1 MTLAHESRT
10 SPPQAPTRNISRRI
24 LQVCSFLALFVSVLA
39 LAGWF
44 GDVEALKTVLP
55 GLPALKPMGAIGL
68 GAGAIA
74 VVLALQARTRQVK
87 VVALGFSLVAVLIG
101 LAALLQ
107 YQTGIDLGLFTI
119 LIDDDADIVSPVPLS
134 FVTAIDLALLGVA
147 SGCVT
152 FPRAWTRLIAWACSL
167 LGLLIAFFGTF
178 LTLLEIF
185 YDPGSVY
192 DTAPLTSIALHAG
205 SGFFILFSGLLLWG
219 CRDSL
224 RLPLVALALL
234 VLAPLAAIMVFFAIT
249 ERRAAL
255 DAGRDRV
262 VNHAQM
268 LSGDTGQII
277 DNAHALLQLASET
290 SVISNRSTSDKIETV
305 PDCDKFLDELARL
318 YSWVTLLRVSDLDG
332 NAICSSN
339 SRLGGTSIVDRSYFA
354 EAVQSD
360 RFTLSGLLFSRATR
374 QPRLFAALPLHA
386 NGTTIGVVSL
396 AIDLTV
402 FGEITGHVGLE
413 PGETVTVVS
422 RSGLV
427 FANRPQPPDL
437 VGTRLD
443 TSPAVQRALIE
454 RTGTARMFDWT
465 GHERMFAFSPI
476 AETHAAILVGL
487 DTQTL
492 TRAIDDTLKKRM
504 LLIAL
509 IMAGTTIASLLGG
522 ELLVFWPLRK
532 LAWRATRIERGDFD
546 DVALVGGLGEIWT
559 LHNAFVRMRDAIADR
574 ERRLSDALERHR
586 AVFDSAID
594 AIITINE
601 SGSIESL
608 NPAAEELFGYSAED
622 LLHRNI
628 TVLLP
633 GSAEQDQAHAIGN
646 LQKALLGLGQVSELA
661 ARRAD
666 GTVFPADVA
675 LSEMRLGERLLLVAV
690 VRDASERKRV
700 EQLKSEFV
708 STVSHELRTP
718 LTSISGSLGLLSGGA
733 AGALSETAQ
742 RLISIAHRNSQRL
755 IRLINDIL
763 DLEKIEAGKLAFTR
777 APVSV
782 HDLAV
787 EAMDANQAYAQT
799 HGIELI
805 LKATPGDTTVVGDRD
820 RLMQVVTNLLS
831 NAIKFSPRGEKVEM
845 CVGRN
850 GDTVR
855 LTVADHGPGIPDEF
869 RPRMFTRFAQADSS
883 DARGKGGTGLGL
895 AVAKEIV
902 EHHSGHL
909 TFVTEIGRGTA
920 FHVDLPSATPGAKP
934 GQTDAPAD
942 ILMIEDDHDTAIV
955 LRDTLAQSGFS
966 TAIATTAKEAQSLL
980 AASPV
985 KVIMVDL
992 GLPDQDGISLIRTLR
1007 AQERTRRIPIIVV
1020 TARKPDEA
1028 GVAEVDAL
1036 EVLDWIEKPVDI
1048 TRLHNALDLAIAPS
1062 DGVRILHVE
1071 DDPDVR
1077 HLVAQAL
1084 AGTGTIHSASTLAQA
1099 TAELAKFEFDA
1110 VILDMN
1116 LPDGS
1121 ASALLP
1127 QLKNHAGQTIPVIV
1141 FSARETDVDVSKQV
1155 QAVLTKSQNSLDY
1168 LVRIVTRLCQSKADI
1183 GNRTHQLEGSA

>member
-1 MTLAHESRT
+1 MTFAHQPPT
-10 SPPQAPTRNISRRI
+10 STVQAPTRNISRPI
-24 LQVCSFLALFVSVLA
+24 LQVCSLLALFVSVLG

-44 GDVEALKTVLP
+44 GDVAALKTVLP

-68 GAGAIA
+68 GSGAIA
-74 VVLALQARTRQVK
+74 VVLALQARGRQLK
-87 VVALGFSLVAVLIG
+87 AVALAFSLIAVLIG
-101 LAALLQ
+101 LAALVQ
-107 YQTGIDLGLFTI
+107 YQTGIDLGLFTV
-119 LIDDDADIVSPVPLS
+119 LINGETETGSPLPLS

-147 SGCVT
+147 SACVT
-152 FPRAWTRLIAWACSL
+152 YPRAWTRLIAWACSL

-178 LTLLEIF
+178 LTVLEIF

-205 SGFFILFSGLLLWG
+205 TGFFIVFCGLLLWG

-224 RLPLVALALL
+224 RLPLVALAVLA
-234 VLAPLAAIMVFFAIT
+234 LAPLAAVMVFFAIT

-255 DAGRDRV
+255 EAGRDRI
-262 VNHAQM
+262 VNHAR
-268 LSGDTGQII
+268 LIAGNTGQII
-277 DNAHALLQLASET
+277 DNAHALLQLAAAT
-290 SVISNRSTSDKIETV
+290 SVIAARSTAAKIETV
-305 PDCDKFLDELARL
+305 PDCDSFLDQLGSL
-318 YSWVTLLRVSDLDG
+318 YPWVSSLRVSNLDG
-332 NAICSSN
+332 RSVCSSN
-339 SRLGGTSIVDRSYFA
+339 ASLMAANIVDRSYFT
-354 EAVQSD
+354 EAIQTGKFSM
-360 RFTLSGLLFSRATR
+360 SGLLLSRGTR
-374 QPRLFAALPLHA
+374 QPRVFAGLPLLA
-386 NGTTIGVVSL
+386 NGTVVGVVSL

-402 FGEITGHVGLE
+402 LGEITSQVGLE
-413 PGETVTVVS
+413 PGETATIVS
-422 RSGLV
+422 RSGIV

-437 VGTRLD
+437 VGTHLD
-443 TSPAVQRALIE
+443 TSQIVKRALSAGG
-454 RTGTARMFDWT
+454 GTARMLDWT
-465 GHERMFAFSPI
+465 GRERMFAFSPI
-476 AETHAAILVGL
+476 AETHATIIVGL
-487 DTQTL
+487 DTQTV
-492 TRAIDDTLKKRM
+492 TQAIDNTLKQRM

-509 IMAGTTIASLLGG
+509 IMAATTVASLLGG

-532 LAWRATRIERGDFD
+532 LARRATRIERGDFGEIAF
-546 DVALVGGLGEIWT
+546 VSGLGEIWT

-574 ERRLSDALERHR
+574 EHRLNDALERHR

-608 NPAAEELFGYSAED
+608 NPAAEQLFGYSADE
-622 LLHRNI
+622 LLHRNVA
-628 TVLLP
+628 VLLP

-646 LQKALLGLGQVSELA
+646 LQKALLGLGQVRELV

-666 GTVFPADVA
+666 ATGFPADVA
-675 LSEMRLGERLLLVAV
+675 LSEMQLGERRLLVAI

-700 EQLKSEFV
+700 ERLKSEFV

-733 AGALSETAQ
+733 AGPLSETAQ
-742 RLISIAHRNSQRL
+742 RLVSIAHRNSQRL

-777 APVSV
+777 APVSI

-787 EAMDANQAYAQT
+787 EAIDANQAYAQE
-799 HGIELI
+799 HGIELV
-805 LKATPGDTTVVGDRD
+805 LKAVPEDTTVTGDRD
-820 RLMQVVTNLLS
+820 RLMQVITNLLS
-831 NAIKFSPRGEKVEM
+831 NAIKFSPRGEKVDVRVM
-845 CVGRN
+845 RA

-855 LTVADHGPGIPDEF
+855 LTVADHGPGIPEEF

-895 AVAKEIV
+895 AVAREIV

-909 TFVTEIGRGTA
+909 TFETEIGHGTA
-920 FHVDLPSATPGAKP
+920 FHVDLPAAAKLE
-934 GQTDAPAD
+934 QHDAD
-942 ILMIEDDHDTAIV
+942 ILVVEDDHDTALV
-955 LRDTLAQSGFS
+955 LTETLARSGFS
-966 TAIATTAKEAQSLL
+966 TAIATNAKEAESL
-980 AASPV
+980 AALKAV

-992 GLPDQDGISLIRTLR
+992 GLPDKDGISLIRTLR
-1007 AQERTRRIPIIVV
+1007 AQERTRRVPIIVV
-1020 TARKPDEA
+1020 TARKLDMA
-1028 GVAEVDAL
+1028 GAAEVDAL
-1036 EVLDWIEKPVDI
+1036 EVLDWIEKPVDVM
-1048 TRLHNALDLAIAPS
+1048 RLHNALDLAIAPS
-1062 DGVRILHVE
+1062 EGIRILHVE

-1084 AGTGTIHSASTLAQA
+1084 ANTGTIHSVATLAQA
-1099 TAELAKFEFDA
+1099 TAELAKFQFDT

-1127 QLKNHAGQTIPVIV
+1127 QLKNRAGQTIPVIV
-1141 FSARETDVDVSKQV
+1141 FSARETDVDVSRQV

-1168 LVRIVTRLCQSKADI
+1168 LVRIVSRLCQSKVHAGDEQQ
-1183 GNRTHQLEGSA
+1183 QLVESA

>member
-1 MTLAHESRT
+1 MTLAHQPRIST
-10 SPPQAPTRNISRRI
+10 PQVPTRNTSRPI
-24 LQVCSFLALFVSVLA
+24 LQVCSLLALAVSVLG

-44 GDVEALKTVLP
+44 GDVPALKTVLP
-55 GLPALKPMGAIGL
+55 GLPALKPTGAIGL

-74 VVLALQARTRQVK
+74 VLLALQARSRQPK
-87 VVALGFSLVAVLIG
+87 AVALGFSLVAVVIG

-107 YQTGIDLGLFTI
+107 SKTGIDLGLFAV
-119 LIDDDADIVSPVPLS
+119 LISGETETASPGPLS
-134 FVTAIDLALLGVA
+134 LVTAIDLTLLGIA
-147 SGCVT
+147 SACVT

-178 LTLLEIF
+178 LTVLEIF

-205 SGFFILFSGLLLWG
+205 SGFFILFCGLLLWG

-224 RLPLVALALL
+224 RLPLVAVAVLA
-234 VLAPLAAIMVFFAIT
+234 LAPLAAVMVFFAIT

-255 DAGRDRV
+255 EAGRDRV
-262 VNHAQM
+262 ANHARM
-268 LSGDTGQII
+268 LSGDTGEII
-277 DNAHALLQLASET
+277 ENAHALLRLASAT
-290 SVISNRSTSDKIETV
+290 SVIAERSSAEKIETV
-305 PDCDKFLDELARL
+305 ADCDNFLDQLARL
-318 YSWVTLLRVSDLDG
+318 YSWVTLLRVSNLDG
-332 NAICSSN
+332 SAVCSSN
-339 SRLGGTSIVDRSYFA
+339 SRLAGTSIVDRSYFA
-354 EAVQSD
+354 EAVQSGK
-360 RFTLSGLLFSRATR
+360 FALSGLLLSRATR
-374 QPRLFAALPLHA
+374 QPRVFAALPLVA
-386 NGTTIGVVSL
+386 DGNTIGVVSL

-422 RSGLV
+422 RAGIV

-443 TSPAVQRALIE
+443 TSPIVKRALSSGG
-454 RTGTARMFDWT
+454 GTARMLDWT
-465 GHERMFAFSPI
+465 GHERMFAFSSI
-476 AETHAAILVGL
+476 AETHAAIMVGL
-487 DTQTL
+487 DTNTVTQ
-492 TRAIDDTLKKRM
+492 AIDDTLKQRM

-532 LAWRATRIERGDFD
+532 LARRAARIEQGDFD
-546 DVALVGGLGEIWT
+546 EIALVSGLGEIWT

-574 ERRLSDALERHR
+574 EHRLSDALERHR

-601 SGSIESL
+601 SSSIESL
-608 NPAAEELFGYSAED
+608 NPAAERLFGFSAEH

-628 TVLLP
+628 AVLLP

-646 LQKALLGLGQVSELA
+646 LQKALLGLGQVRELV

-675 LSEMRLGERLLLVAV
+675 LSEMQLGERRLLVAV

-700 EQLKSEFV
+700 ERLKSEFV

-742 RLISIAHRNSQRL
+742 RLVSIAHRNSQRL

-763 DLEKIEAGKLAFTR
+763 DLEKIEAGKLAFART
-777 APVSV
+777 PVSV

-787 EAMDANQAYAQT
+787 EAIDANQAYAQA
-799 HGIELI
+799 HGIEVV
-805 LKATPGDTTVVGDRD
+805 LKAVPEDTTVTGDRD
-820 RLMQVVTNLLS
+820 RLMQVITNLLS
-831 NAIKFSPRGEKVEM
+831 NAIKFSPRGEKVD
-845 CVGRN
+845 VRVTRA

-855 LTVADHGPGIPDEF
+855 LTVADHGPGIPEEF

-902 EHHSGHL
+902 DHHFGHL
-909 TFVTEIGRGTA
+909 TFETETGRGTA
-920 FHVDLPSATPGAKP
+920 FHVDLPAAAPAAKLEP
-934 GQTDAPAD
+934 ADAGAD
-942 ILMIEDDHDTAIV
+942 ILVVEDDPDTAVV
-955 LRDTLAQSGFS
+955 LTETLARSGFS
-966 TAIATTAKEAQSLL
+966 TAIATNAMEAESL
-980 AASPV
+980 AALRAV

-992 GLPDQDGISLIRTLR
+992 GLPDKDGISLIRTLR

-1020 TARKPDEA
+1020 TARKLDEA
-1028 GVAEVDAL
+1028 GAAEVDAL
-1036 EVLDWIEKPVDI
+1036 EVLDWIEKPVDVS
-1048 TRLHNALDLAIAPS
+1048 RLHNALELAVAPS
-1062 DGVRILHVE
+1062 GGIRILHVE

-1084 AGTGTIHSASTLAQA
+1084 AGTGTIHSVATLAQA
-1099 TAELAKFEFDA
+1099 TAELAKFQFDT

-1127 QLKNHAGQTIPVIV
+1127 QLKNQAGQTIPVIV
-1141 FSARETDVDVSKQV
+1141 FSARETDVDVSRQV

-1168 LVRIVTRLCQSKADI
+1168 LVRIVSRLCQSKAHAGD
-1183 GNRTHQLEGSA
+1183 GKHQLVGSA